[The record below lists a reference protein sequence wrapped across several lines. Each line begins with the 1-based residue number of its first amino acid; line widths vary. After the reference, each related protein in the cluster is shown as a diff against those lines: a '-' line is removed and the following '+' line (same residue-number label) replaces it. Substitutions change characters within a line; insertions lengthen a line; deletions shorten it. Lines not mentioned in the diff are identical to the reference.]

1 MSLHVITHP
10 WQVQDHED
18 GTLVRLTDRDLDA
31 TTLAVLSDDL
41 FELVQESG
49 RPSLYL
55 DFGEL
60 TSVPGVLVGK
70 LYALDRRL
78 RQAGCRLFLHNIKP
92 GLEELLLSES
102 RSWGDAP
109 EAPKTQDSFVV
120 FVRDGSGSAWRPE
133 DVERPAATCASYE
146 EALAV
151 RDRLRQSGKPSIIRF
166 VGEAGG
172 GD

>member
-10 WQVQDHED
+10 WQVQDFKD
-18 GTLVRLTDRDLDA
+18 GTLVQLRDRELDA

-41 FELVQESG
+41 FELALESG

-55 DFGEL
+55 DCGEL

-92 GLEELLLSES
+92 GLEELLSEC
-102 RSWGDAP
+102 RSGGDAP
-109 EAPKTQDSFVV
+109 EAPPTQDSFMV

-133 DVERPAATCASYE
+133 DLERPAATCASYA

-166 VGEAGG
+166 VGESGG